1 MRNCLPPVL
10 LLPALGVAAEVK
22 PLDLPAPQFEG
33 GRPLM
38 QALKARQS
46 VREFRDR
53 ILPVQVLS
61 NLLWAAAGI
70 NRPDGRRTVP
80 SGMNIQEVE
89 VYVITADGLYRYEA
103 KGHKLTALLSGDLR
117 ALTGQQEYVTTPPVH
132 LVYVADF
139 AKYTALFPAE
149 DRLMY
154 AGADAGFMSQNVYL
168 FCASEGLATVV
179 RGSVDR
185 GALAKAMRLRPE
197 QQIILDQP
205 VGYPQ

>member
-1 MRNCLPPVL
+1 L
-10 LLPALGVAAEVK
+10 L
-22 PLDLPAPQFEG
+22 
-33 GRPLM
+33 

-46 VREFRDR
+46 VREFHDR
-53 ILPVQVLS
+53 MLPVQVLS

-89 VYVITADGLYRYEA
+89 VYVITADGLYQYEA
-103 KGHKLTALLSGDLR
+103 KGHKVTALVSGDLR
-117 ALTGQQEYVTTPPVH
+117 SLTGQQEYVTTPPVH

-139 AKYTALFPAE
+139 AKYSALFPAE

-154 AGADAGFMSQNVYL
+154 AGADAGFISQNVYL
-168 FCASEGLATVV
+168 FCAAEGLATVV

-185 GALAKAMRLRPE
+185 AALAKAMGLRPA
-197 QQIILDQP
+197 QRIILDQP
-205 VGYPQ
+205 VGYPK